1 MAAVSA
7 PSFGSPLLPGQ
18 ELSPKITFPPS
29 SVICP
34 AVQLRGWAG
43 PAVLDA
49 MIESASVIVPKSLR
63 TPPVLCTAELL
74 VTVTKLIWSSPSK
87 CQTAPPSPPVP
98 VPPGPVPPAD
108 AVLPLIVSLVRVA
121 DELESA

>member
-1 MAAVSA
+1 M
-7 PSFGSPLLPGQ
+7 LPGQ
-18 ELSPKITFPPS
+18 ELSPKTTFPPS

-49 MIESASVIVPKSLR
+49 MIESASVIVPKSLSI
-63 TPPVLCTAELL
+63 PPVLRAAELL

-87 CQTAPPSPPVP
+87 CHTAPPSPPPP

-108 AVLPLIVSLVRVA
+108 AVLAVIVSLVSVA
-121 DELESA
+121 DALASA